1 MTVRFADRIDAG
13 RKLAVPLAK
22 YQDQRAVVLALPRGG
37 VPVAREVAIGLNAA
51 LDLVLVRKI
60 GVPDEP
66 ELAMGAV
73 VDGPEPITVQN
84 ADVVR
89 FSRVSDAEF
98 EAARAAELAE
108 IRRRRTRLLGNRPHV
123 RLAGRTAIVV
133 DDGIATGAT
142 MRAALRAVR
151 QQRPAKLVLAVPVAP
166 ASALAELR
174 GEADEVVCLDD
185 REGLGSV
192 GSFYADFTQVSDDEV
207 RDILAQF
214 PVGPPV
220 SAGLAP

>member
-1 MTVRFADRIDAG
+1 MRFADRTDAG
-13 RKLAVPLAK
+13 RKLAVALAK

-51 LDLVLVRKI
+51 LDVVLVRKI
-60 GVPDEP
+60 GVPGEP

-73 VDGPEPITVQN
+73 VDGPEPITV
-84 ADVVR
+84 R
-89 FSRVSDAEF
+89 ES
-98 EAARAAELAE
+98 
-108 IRRRRTRLLGNRPHV
+108 RRRQVQRRQRGGV
-123 RLAGRTAIVV
+123 RSGRAPTSLPRYGDGAPGLSANGRTCERPGGPCIVV

-151 QQRPAKLVLAVPVAP
+151 RQRPAKLVLAVPVAP

-214 PVGPPV
+214 PVEPSV
-220 SAGLAP
+220 SAGPAS

>member
-1 MTVRFADRIDAG
+1 MRFANRTDAG

-51 LDLVLVRKI
+51 LDIVLVRKI
-60 GVPDEP
+60 GVPGEP

-84 ADVVR
+84 PDVVR
-89 FSRVSDAEF
+89 FSGVSEAEF
-98 EAARAAELAE
+98 EAARAGELAA
-108 IRRRRTRLLGNRPHV
+108 IRRRRTRLVGKRPHV
-123 RLAGRTAIVV
+123 RTAGRTVIVV

-151 QQRPAKLVLAVPVAP
+151 RQRPAKL
-166 ASALAELR
+166 R
-174 GEADEVVCLDD
+174 
-185 REGLGSV
+185 
-192 GSFYADFTQVSDDEV
+192 
-207 RDILAQF
+207 
-214 PVGPPV
+214 
-220 SAGLAP
+220 